1 MNKRHLLQKCRRGN
15 KDLAHN
21 MVNREVVVK
30 GDYISLVVDKV
41 EVVVEVVDI
50 NKEETEEDTIS
61 QVKL

>member
-1 MNKRHLLQKCRRGN
+1 
-15 KDLAHN
+15 

-41 EVVVEVVDI
+41 EVGVEVVDI